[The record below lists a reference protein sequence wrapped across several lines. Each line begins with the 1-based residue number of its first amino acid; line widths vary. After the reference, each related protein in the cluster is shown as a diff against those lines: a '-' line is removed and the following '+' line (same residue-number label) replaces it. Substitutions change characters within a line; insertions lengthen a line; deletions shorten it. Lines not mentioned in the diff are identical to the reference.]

1 MRTWKKITLGVGAV
15 LVLAAAVGL
24 VVQRVNR
31 GVVKVQT
38 AQVIREDLTQ
48 LVTAS
53 GEIKPRN
60 YTNVMAEGFGKIT
73 DIDVNEGD
81 RDFGR
86 EQRVSSVRRRSFYE
100 RTPG

>member
-73 DIDVNEGD
+73 E
-81 RDFGR
+81 
-86 EQRVSSVRRRSFYE
+86 SVAKLGLLLDKYLNN
-100 RTPG
+100 